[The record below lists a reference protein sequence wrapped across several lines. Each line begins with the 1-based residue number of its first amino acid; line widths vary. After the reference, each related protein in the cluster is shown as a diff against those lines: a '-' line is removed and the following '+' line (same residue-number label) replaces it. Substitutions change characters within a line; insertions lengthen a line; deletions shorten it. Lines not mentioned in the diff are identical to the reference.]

1 MLPHRLFEEDWFVK
15 RYRFIIGL
23 VLFFLFLL
31 LLRAFQLQIWQGKE
45 YQLRSENNRVKLIKT
60 GAARG
65 IIFDRKGEPLATNRR
80 VFSVFVDAT
89 GVDER
94 HIHHSVHLLAKILNV
109 EPDSLISQLTTARN
123 RLIRKPLKI
132 AEDVDFPIITAIREQ
147 TLDLPGVYVK
157 DEFRRYYIENNL
169 APHVLG
175 YLGRISGD
183 EMDEPE
189 YEQYDIDEYIGKAGL
204 EKVYEPIL
212 HGTSGGWAI
221 EVDVYGNK
229 RRELGTVES
238 IAGNSL
244 VLNLDAKLQ
253 KKANELLT
261 GKKGTIIAM
270 NPNTGAILAYINKPD
285 FDPNQ
290 LTGIVPASV
299 WNNIYFDPNSPL
311 QNRAI
316 TGLYPPGSV
325 FKIITALAA
334 LEKNAIEPTT
344 RFYCSGAMHLGN
356 WTFNCWKKEGHGSVD
371 LVTAITHSCN
381 VYFYNAALKTD
392 IDPMEQMAHEFGL
405 GSPTGIELL
414 GEKSGLVPSRAIKKK
429 LLHDKWYP
437 GDTAQTGIG
446 QGLLLVTPLQM
457 LNVVCTVANGGTV
470 YKPYLVQAIE
480 TNDGKVI
487 QQFYPEPV
495 HQLPVTPENIQI
507 IRKGMWGVV
516 NAPGGTA
523 GLARLPKIELAGKT
537 GTAENPHGRT
547 HAWFCGYGP
556 FEKPEIAVIVMVE
569 EGGFGGTT
577 AAPLAKQLFN
587 SYFNPGPEQPST
599 PPQKPF
605 PQKKPIGPAP
615 VVSITTT

>member
-15 RYRFIIGL
+15 RYRIVIGL

-31 LLRAFQLQIWQGKE
+31 LLRAFQLQIWHGKE

-65 IIFDRKGEPLATNRR
+65 IIFDRNGEPLATNRR

-89 GVDER
+89 GIDEQR
-94 HIHHSVHLLAKILNV
+94 VHHSILLLAKIINV
-109 EPDSLISQLTTARN
+109 HPDSLTAQLFTARN
-123 RLIRKPLKI
+123 RLIRKPQKV

-147 TLDLPGVYVK
+147 ALELPGVYVK
-157 DEFRRYYIENNL
+157 DEFRRYYVENNL

-175 YLGRISGD
+175 YLGKINED
-183 EMDEPE
+183 ESSMPE
-189 YEQYDIDEYIGKAGL
+189 YEQYELDEYIGKMGL

-244 VLNLDAKLQ
+244 VLNLDERLQ
-253 KKANELLT
+253 RKANELLAD
-261 GKKGTIIAM
+261 KKGTIIAM
-270 NPNTGAILAYINKPD
+270 NPNTGAILALVSKPD
-285 FDPNQ
+285 FDPNR
-290 LTGIVPASV
+290 IVSTEI
-299 WNNIYFDPNSPL
+299 WNKIYYDPNSPL

-316 TGLYPPGSV
+316 KGLYPPGSV

-334 LEKNAIEPTT
+334 LEKNAIDPTT
-344 RFYCSGAMHLGN
+344 RFYCSGKMQLGN
-356 WTFNCWKKEGHGSVD
+356 WTFNCWKKEGHHSVD
-371 LVTAITHSCN
+371 LVTAITYSCN
-381 VYFYNAALKTD
+381 VYFYNTALKTD
-392 IDPMEQMAHEFGL
+392 IEPMEQMAYAFGL
-405 GSPTGIELL
+405 GTPTGIDLL
-414 GEKSGLVPSRAIKKK
+414 GEQKGLVPSRALKKK
-429 LLHDKWYP
+429 LLHDRWYP

-470 YKPYLVQAIE
+470 YKPYLVNAIE
-480 TNDGKVI
+480 TNDGNIV
-487 QQFYPEPV
+487 QQFTPEKIS
-495 HQLPVTPENIQI
+495 QLPVSEENLQLIQ
-507 IRKGMWGVV
+507 KGMWGVV
-516 NAPGGTA
+516 NAPGGTG
-523 GLARLPKIELAGKT
+523 GLARLSKVELAGKT
-537 GTAENPHGRT
+537 GTAQIIPHGKT

-556 FEKPEIAVIVMVE
+556 FANPEIAIIVMVE

-577 AAPLAKQLFN
+577 AAPLARQLFE
-587 SYFNPGPEQPST
+587 SYFNPEPEQKPEPKPS
-599 PPQKPF
+599 PIQKP
-605 PQKKPIGPAP
+605 ISPAP
-615 VVSITTT
+615 SLSITTT

>member
-23 VLFFLFLL
+23 VLFFIFLL
-31 LLRAFQLQIWQGKE
+31 LLRVFQLQIWHGKD

-89 GVDER
+89 GMDEQR
-94 HIHHSVHLLAKILNV
+94 IHHSIILLAKILNV
-109 EPDSLISQLTTARN
+109 HPDSLTAQLFTARN
-123 RLIRKPLKI
+123 RLIRKPQKV
-132 AEDVDFPIITAIREQ
+132 AEDVEFPIITAIREQ
-147 TLDLPGVYVK
+147 ALDLPGVYVK

-169 APHVLG
+169 ASHVLG
-175 YLGRISGD
+175 YLGKISSD
-183 EMDEPE
+183 DLDAPE
-189 YEQYDIDEYIGKAGL
+189 YEQYDIDEYIGKSGL

-244 VLNLDAKLQ
+244 VLNLDEKLQ

-270 NPNTGAILAYINKPD
+270 NPNTGAILAMISKPD

-290 LTGIVPASV
+290 LTGIVPTYV

-316 TGLYPPGSV
+316 KGLYPPGSV

-334 LEKNAIEPTT
+334 LEKKAIEPTT
-344 RFYCSGAMHLGN
+344 RFYCPGEIHLGN
-356 WTFNCWKKEGHGSVD
+356 WTFKCWKKEGHHSVD
-371 LVTAITHSCN
+371 LVTAITYSCN
-381 VYFYNAALKTD
+381 VYFYNTALKTD
-392 IDPMEQMAHEFGL
+392 IEPMEQMAYEFGL
-405 GSPTGIELL
+405 GSPTGIDLL
-414 GEKSGLVPSRAIKKK
+414 DEKGGLVPSRALKRK
-429 LLHDKWYP
+429 LLKDRWYP

-457 LNVVCTVANGGTV
+457 LNVVCSVANGGTV
-470 YKPYLVQAIE
+470 YKPYLVQAVE
-480 TNDGKVI
+480 TNDGKVL
-487 QQFYPEPV
+487 QQFPPQPV
-495 HQLPVTPENIQI
+495 RQLPVSPEYIQV
-507 IRKGMWGVV
+507 IRKGMWGVI
-516 NAPGGTA
+516 NAPGGTG

-556 FEKPEIAVIVMVE
+556 FEKPEIAIIVMVE

-577 AAPLAKQLFN
+577 AAPLAKQLFD
-587 SYFNPGPEQPST
+587 SYFNPEPEQKPIPQQKPS
-599 PPQKPF
+599 PQKTPVS
-605 PQKKPIGPAP
+605 PAP
-615 VVSITTT
+615 SLAITTT